1 MPPTTD
7 PTLLEIVNEQSTNED
22 TLWSDICD
30 RLSELVYRFNL
41 NSEEG

>member
-22 TLWSDICD
+22 TLWSDIVGLLS
-30 RLSELVYRFNL
+30 RLINM
-41 NSEEG
+41 NSEEE